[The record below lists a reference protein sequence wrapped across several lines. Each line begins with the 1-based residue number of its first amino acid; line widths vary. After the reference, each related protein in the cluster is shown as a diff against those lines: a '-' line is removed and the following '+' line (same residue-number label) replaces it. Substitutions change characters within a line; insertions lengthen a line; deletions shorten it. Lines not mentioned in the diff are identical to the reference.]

1 MEKRKYSINETLFI
15 SESEEWIYITV
26 DNKVYKVKLTA
37 DEVKNLYNT
46 IKNIKNGIKV
56 DENDRIFKFLI
67 TMNGIIADK
76 EIPEIKK
83 EIVISYVE
91 NIGDIKRL
99 NEYCNETG
107 LIFDSSKKGLMLYV
121 SDNEIVIS
129 SRKLK
134 GGKFVIPTE
143 KQEELIVQTI
153 LKNKDEIITA
163 LTENYTIAIPVFSYV
178 SGVRILKDKIG
189 MNDVDSAICFQPWY
203 MKQKFDLESRYPDAY
218 VKCKINGITFE
229 ARGNTIDQAL
239 YFINDEFITIGESCY
254 E

>member
-1 MEKRKYSINETLFI
+1 MEKRKYSINEMLFI

-67 TMNGIIADK
+67 TMNGITAGK

-91 NIGDIKRL
+91 NIDDIKRL

-121 SDNEIVIS
+121 SDNEIVLS
-129 SRKLK
+129 SKKLK
-134 GGKFVIPTE
+134 RGKLGIPTE

-178 SGVRILKDKIG
+178 NGVRILKDKIG

-203 MKQKFDLESRYPDAY
+203 MKQKFDFESRYPDAY